1 MEPRRLPA
9 SAEYVEAYGIAEYA
23 QEMLT
28 LLTLHRPDDPL
39 GFIESCLGEMSAG
52 VNPLIHA
59 YHMLRLTQH
68 QSHSVFMDQ
77 LADAYCALAH
87 RKGKSFITA
96 DEMLLLTTQVVKDI
110 RVAVKAADPA
120 CRITAAA
127 ALRHPFFDGVDRQ
140 RVGTTPLPEMQ
151 PARALVDAW
160 LDAALPAFAA
170 ERRGQPCS

>member
-1 MEPRRLPA
+1 MLKP
-9 SAEYVEAYGIAEYA
+9 AEYVEAYGIAEYA

-39 GFIESCLGEMSAG
+39 QFIESCLGEMSAG

-96 DEMLLLTTQVVKDI
+96 DEMLLLLQ
-110 RVAVKAADPA
+110 
-120 CRITAAA
+120 
-127 ALRHPFFDGVDRQ
+127 ALF
-140 RVGTTPLPEMQ
+140 LPRPPQHVSGGCNCGSYKVTEM
-151 PARALVDAW
+151 A
-160 LDAALPAFAA
+160 
-170 ERRGQPCS
+170 